1 MRILDRRG
9 NRVPSPK
16 PLSRKQTARLTLLW
30 LPPEPKDM
38 VADREIAILKRT
50 IQLLQRRIKTLE
62 RPWEK
67 SPRSA

>member
-9 NRVPSPK
+9 NRVPSRK
-16 PLSRKQTARLTLLW
+16 PLFRKQAAKLTLLSQ
-30 LPPEPKDM
+30 PPGPKDM
-38 VADREIAILKRT
+38 MADREIAILKKT

-62 RPWEK
+62 TSWEK